1 MARFM
6 FAYHGGGRPE
16 TPEEGEKMMA
26 AWNKWIED
34 LGSTMVEPG
43 NPVGQSYT
51 VSAEGTVDN
60 GGANPI
66 MGYSVVETESIEAAL
81 KIAESSPHLMM
92 KGASI
97 EVAQMFEM

>member
-26 AWNKWIED
+26 AWHKWIED
-34 LGSTMVEPG
+34 LGPTMVEPG

-51 VSAEGTVDN
+51 VSAGETVDN

-66 MGYSVVETESIEAAL
+66 MGYSVVETDSIESAL
-81 KIAESSPHLMM
+81 DIAKGSPHLMM
-92 KGASI
+92 NGATI
-97 EVAQMFEM
+97 EVAQLFEM